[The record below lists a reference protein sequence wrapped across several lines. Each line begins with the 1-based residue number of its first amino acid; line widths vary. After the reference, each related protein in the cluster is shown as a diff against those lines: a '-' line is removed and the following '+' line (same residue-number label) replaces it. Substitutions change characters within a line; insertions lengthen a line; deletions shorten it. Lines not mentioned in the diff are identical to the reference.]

1 MTCVLILFF
10 LTRLLSGLVMRAL
23 GMGLSLY
30 ARKDHATDAA
40 LICTQLLIY
49 IGGSFSVI
57 GTRVASQA
65 SVPHGELCS
74 SDSIS
79 QKDKDTHSFFST
91 YSPTADL
98 AMVIAM
104 LALFTKLGGGE

>member
-1 MTCVLILFF
+1 MTCADFDLILLSSLDFS
-10 LTRLLSGLVMRAL
+10 SGLVMRAL

-65 SVPHGELCS
+65 SVPHGE
-74 SDSIS
+74 
-79 QKDKDTHSFFST
+79 
-91 YSPTADL
+91 
-98 AMVIAM
+98 
-104 LALFTKLGGGE
+104 